1 MPKPPLKHFSKPANK
16 RLGIGFVINFTLWV
30 FLFVLGFF
38 VFKKSD
44 KLYETKDSVG
54 DLVQVEVEITE
65 APEPKKQD
73 SPPQLVVENNEPE
86 WCDSLNYSDLSNHST
101 ILDFDKWMVHYE
113 GFQRFDHQ
121 NCLDCG
127 TQPNLFNEQSSN
139 GFIERIR
146 NNLIRKGEKLAI
158 KRSETFQKIIKGDP
172 RKALEIAVSENRL
185 KKSPSSNNSAYGKM
199 GINIC

>member
-1 MPKPPLKHFSKPANK
+1 M
-16 RLGIGFVINFTLWV
+16 
-30 FLFVLGFF
+30 
-38 VFKKSD
+38 
-44 KLYETKDSVG
+44 
-54 DLVQVEVEITE
+54 
-65 APEPKKQD
+65 
-73 SPPQLVVENNEPE
+73 VVENNEPE
-86 WCDSLNYSDLSNHST
+86 WCDSSNYSDLSNHST

-127 TQPNLFNEQSSN
+127 TQPNFFNEQSSN

-185 KKSPSSNNSAYGKM
+185 KNLPPQITQHMEKWVSTYADISTIHICNDPKMPNGQIKHFVSLPNYKKVEVHFYGKE
-199 GINIC
+199 NF